1 MIAHVRW
8 LAPRVF
14 AAAVIALAI
23 GFMWRHRAWFEPEA
37 IEAMLADHPWAPA
50 AFIAAHV
57 VVSLCFIPR
66 TVMALAAGLVF
77 GMWWGLL
84 WTVIGAMAGAWAGFG
99 LVRLLGGERL
109 RFLNLPRLTP
119 WLDRIE
125 RGGWRAVWGIRLLL
139 PHTPVRHFLER
150 LQHRLVPRHPA
161 GKRGRGRD
169 RRRRRARARQ
179 LAHQLDR
186 AGPGRRG
193 RPDRV
198 ASGAAPL
205 RDYLRPKISP
215 RKLVATAPAVMPP
228 AVDAAS
234 LPPR

>member
-139 PHTPVRHFLER
+139 PHTPVNYAFGLTGISWSAYSIGSFLGILPASVVAVAIGAAGGR
-150 LQHRLVPRHPA
+150 ALGNSPTSWIVPVLVGAGGLIASLLVPR
-161 GKRGRGRD
+161 R
-169 RRRRRARARQ
+169 
-179 LAHQLDR
+179 
-186 AGPGRRG
+186 
-193 RPDRV
+193 
-198 ASGAAPL
+198 
-205 RDYLRPKISP
+205 
-215 RKLVATAPAVMPP
+215 
-228 AVDAAS
+228 
-234 LPPR
+234 